1 MTSDNTSTPPSGDAQ
16 QRRPDPVGD
25 LEAARRLLESPL
37 LDGAESVPLAAVPE
51 VKPLVWEHVV
61 RPLDGTPAGG
71 LPRIPPPAQV
81 AEPAPTMP
89 EVAVPAEEVPAPSI
103 DPGAPRVAPAIDFAA
118 LRLGVADAVAGAGVR
133 DDISLEAV
141 VDERSKE
148 HVTAEIDRLAFVPE
162 SPGAAPAVLPS
173 AEAAGAPEGA
183 EGAADGTSPADP
195 AGDIFIVEATPTAP
209 LATTGPSLPGVGPSL
224 PPAAPTPVRPA
235 DQPAPEPSADA
246 QRAAA
251 PRRTYA
257 DLAASTRPAVRPRRK
272 RRILSRL
279 VTMLVLLGLVGVGL
293 TAARQYLIEPQ
304 WADDIAPLADEIATV
319 RGLEFTAAVPVVEQT
334 PTVYSMLL
342 AESVLDLSESVLDD
356 TAGEWRALGL
366 LNGVFDA
373 AVLGRTALPD
383 QPAFYDPATK
393 TVNVV
398 NGLGPELRTFALQ
411 RALTMALL
419 DQHYAWSALITGEPL
434 SVVTGTRMI
443 VEADALA
450 TAQSLVTE
458 AERTEI
464 ATQVTEQVDRLEVP
478 PSPSPYATALLSRLG
493 VAMWPWFREL
503 PDSDRIALLTAVHFS
518 DAQVLDLRRF
528 AVVAPAAGSAPSTTI
543 AGRPV
548 AYPDEAPAGS
558 RGMLF
563 WYHVLASRVDSDLAW
578 RAALSW
584 QDDAV
589 EVDRIAGKV
598 CVSALFETDV
608 AGSLSAKPAFE
619 QWAATS
625 PSPVTLVVTDRAV
638 DPATGAAT
646 GLQISVQVCD
656 AGPGSPASDGRSR
669 LLLGGAP
676 LRTEQFVRL
685 LEANEGLVRVAAA
698 CLVYGPDPVAVSD
711 ERGVLDGLNGWA
723 PPEAHPA
730 IDPTAPCGAAAP
742 APAP

>member
-1 MTSDNTSTPPSGDAQ
+1 VTSDNVSTPPSGDAP

-25 LEAARRLLESPL
+25 LDAARRLLETPL
-37 LDGAESVPLAAVPE
+37 LEGADSLPLAAVPE

-71 LPRIPPPAQV
+71 LPRIPPPSPV
-81 AEPAPTMP
+81 SEPTPTVTDATP
-89 EVAVPAEEVPAPSI
+89 PAVEVPAPPI
-103 DPGAPRVAPAIDFAA
+103 DPGLPRVAPAIDFAA

-133 DDISLEAV
+133 DGISLDAV

-162 SPGAAPAVLPS
+162 SPVDGPADAPSRDA
-173 AEAAGAPEGA
+173 A
-183 EGAADGTSPADP
+183 EGAADGTPSADP
-195 AGDIFIVEATPTAP
+195 SGDILIVEATPTAP
-209 LATTGPSLPGVGPSL
+209 LAATGPSLAGVGPSL
-224 PPAAPTPVRPA
+224 PPAAPTPVRPP

-246 QRAAA
+246 QRTAA
-251 PRRTYA
+251 PRRTYV
-257 DLAASTRPAVRPRRK
+257 DLAAGARPAVRPRRK

-304 WADDIAPLADEIATV
+304 WADDIAPLADEIAAV

-342 AESVLDLSESVLDD
+342 AESVLDLSEVAIDD

-373 AVLGRTALPD
+373 AVIGRTALPD
-383 QPAFYDPATK
+383 QPAFYDPATT

-419 DQHYAWSALITGEPL
+419 DQHYAWSALIAGEPL
-434 SVVTGTRMI
+434 SVATGTRMI

-458 AERTEI
+458 AERAEI

-528 AVVAPAAGSAPSTTI
+528 AAAAPAAGSAPSTTI

-548 AYPDEAPAGS
+548 AFPDEAPTGS

-589 EVDRIAGKV
+589 EVDRTAGKL

-608 AGSLSAKPAFE
+608 AGSLSARPAFE

-638 DPATGAAT
+638 DPATGAPT

-656 AGPGSPASDGRSR
+656 AGPSSPSSDGRSR

-676 LRTEQFVRL
+676 LRAEQFVRL
-685 LEANEGLVRVAAA
+685 LEANEGLVRADAA

-723 PPEAHPA
+723 PPEAHPV
-730 IDPTAPCGAAAP
+730 IDPTVPCGAAAP